1 MSDFNLAATDLTN
14 LMILINVK
22 HPNQFVEL
30 DVQVYPNLQSISVHF
45 NNKNCKISDCAKW
58 QSIFN
63 LVVKT
68 ADKYGLDLVHTGS
81 FNCLANFQGEG
92 FNSPLV

>member
-1 MSDFNLAATDLTN
+1 MSDFNLAAIELTN
-14 LMILINVK
+14 LMALINVT

-30 DVQVYPNLQSISVHF
+30 EVRVYPSLQSISVYF
-45 NNKNCKISDCAKW
+45 NSKNCKISDYAKW
-58 QSIFN
+58 QSVFN
-63 LVVKT
+63 LVAKT
-68 ADKYGLDLVHTGS
+68 ANKYGLDLAHTGS